1 MAAAAI
7 GAALIDTAGYDLQLD
22 ESTPAITPAYKR
34 WLEWFHARFAR
45 QRSSK
50 SYASQTDLFDFLR
63 SASGDVVY
71 MDFAWPWRDG
81 RGTEEYGAML
91 DVVSSVLTQSKREI
105 EVWTK
110 DTILDRVATAL
121 DIALEGF
128 PYVILSNQSS
138 NYPTPEV
145 LEPWLADKGY
155 PLICSRRLTMP
166 ANDVDNRGLDSMF
179 TEYQYIFGRSDGKS
193 AQS

>member
-1 MAAAAI
+1 M
-7 GAALIDTAGYDLQLD
+7 
-22 ESTPAITPAYKR
+22 
-34 WLEWFHARFAR
+34 
-45 QRSSK
+45 
-50 SYASQTDLFDFLR
+50 
-63 SASGDVVY
+63 
-71 MDFAWPWRDG
+71 
-81 RGTEEYGAML
+81 
-91 DVVSSVLTQSKREI
+91 SSVLTQSKREI

>member
-63 SASGDVVY
+63 SVSGDVVY

-128 PYVILSNQSS
+128 P
-138 NYPTPEV
+138 
-145 LEPWLADKGY
+145 
-155 PLICSRRLTMP
+155 LICCRRLTMP